1 MLGPLSSG
9 SGPKATILTIVSTV
23 KEGRT
28 AKPFF
33 MLPSLVNSLVSN
45 YFLLCEA

>member
-9 SGPKATILTIVSTV
+9 SGPKATVLTIVSTIE
-23 KEGRT
+23 EGRT

-33 MLPSLVNSLVSN
+33 MLPLLVNSLVSI
-45 YFLLCEA
+45 YFLLCVA